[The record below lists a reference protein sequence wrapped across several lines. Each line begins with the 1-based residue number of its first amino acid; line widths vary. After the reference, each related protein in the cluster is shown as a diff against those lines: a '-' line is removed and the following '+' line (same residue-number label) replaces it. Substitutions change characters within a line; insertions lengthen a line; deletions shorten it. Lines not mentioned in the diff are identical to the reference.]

1 MSAAQIAAVRRE
13 LLVRYL
19 DAWTPMA
26 LHRSRRVTF
35 AQAYAGD
42 DGGTPEATLRVFG
55 EFADLLPGRR
65 LTVVVVVATADA
77 GLAGRLD
84 AAQRELGTPPELGVH
99 VVAGDFTRLPVV
111 LAAAG
116 AAGAPVLTVLD
127 AADGPA
133 PAPATLAALGVG
145 RPAEVLLALG
155 DRARAELDPRV
166 ALRNCG
172 YQLVTDVE
180 LVDDGH
186 AELVAFGT
194 SSGKSLDAFKN
205 AMWAVDEYAGVRY
218 RDPRDPAGH
227 LLDISLNP
235 HPGPLRRELLAQL
248 ESAGRST
255 VTELRQFTTTETVYR
270 AADTTRVLTALLSA
284 GLIARNPAHGR
295 LSGDVVITPVPA
307 AGGR

>member
-19 DAWTPMA
+19 DAWAPMA

-42 DGGTPEATLRVFG
+42 DGGTPEATLRVFT
-55 EFADLLPGRR
+55 EFADLLSGRR
-65 LTVVVVVATADA
+65 LTVVVVATADA

-111 LAAAG
+111 LRAAG

-127 AADGPA
+127 AADGSA
-133 PAPATLAALGVG
+133 PEPATLAALGVG
-145 RPAEVLLALG
+145 RPAEVLLVLG
-155 DRARAELDPRV
+155 ARARAELDPRA
-166 ALRNCG
+166 ALRECG
-172 YQLVTDVE
+172 YPLVTDVE

-255 VTELRQFTTTETVYR
+255 VTQLRQFTTTETVYR

-284 GLIARNPAHGR
+284 GLVTRDPEHGR
-295 LSGDVVITPVPA
+295 LSGDVVIAPVPG
-307 AGGR
+307 AGVH